1 MRKLVLILTLVAFV
15 AIGCQ
20 AMTGKTA
27 KETANDAYIVSAING
42 KILADPDLKF
52 LQINVDS
59 YEGKVTLTGR
69 VPSNQARTKLIDMAR
84 STKGVQS
91 VTPNLTVATAEA
103 AKPSASA
110 PAGSAP
116 SASAS
121 APVTR

>member
-1 MRKLVLILTLVAFV
+1 MRKLVLILALVAFV

-20 AMTGKTA
+20 ATTGKTA
-27 KETANDAYIVSAING
+27 KESVNDAYIVSAING

-69 VPSNQARTKLIDMAR
+69 VPSGQAKAKLVDMAR
-84 STKGVQS
+84 DTKGVQS
-91 VTPNLTVATAEA
+91 VTPNLTVATAEPT
-103 AKPSASA
+103 KPSASA
-110 PAGSAP
+110 GSTP
-116 SASAS
+116 SASGS

>member
-1 MRKLVLILTLVAFV
+1 MRKSVLILMLVALLV
-15 AIGCQ
+15 IGCQ
-20 AMTGKTA
+20 ALTGKTA

-59 YEGKVTLTGR
+59 YDGKVTLTGR
-69 VPSNQARTKLIDMAR
+69 VPSEEARAKLIDMAR
-84 STKGVQS
+84 TTKGVES

-121 APVTR
+121 ASVTR